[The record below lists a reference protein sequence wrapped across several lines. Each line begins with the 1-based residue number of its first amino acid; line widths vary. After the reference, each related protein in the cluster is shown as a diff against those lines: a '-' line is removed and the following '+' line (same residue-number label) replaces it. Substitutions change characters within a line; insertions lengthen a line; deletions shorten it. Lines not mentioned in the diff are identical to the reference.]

1 MPLPHAYPP
10 CLTKLQQSMKKIIL
24 YILLSV
30 ITFPLMAA
38 DKIRGYIL
46 DTQNEPV
53 IGANIYWEKS
63 KKGVTSDSNGY
74 FEIEEPSGH
83 EHLIITYTGYE
94 PQSLH
99 IDDTK
104 EELKVYLKEDMQ
116 MLDEL
121 VVSRRTPGTV
131 TQRSAVAQ
139 TQKITLGEIHRAAC
153 CNLGESF
160 ETNPSVDVAYSDA
173 ATGAKQIKLLG
184 LAGTYVQMLTEN
196 YPNFRGVASPFGM
209 DYIPGAWMEGI
220 YVSKGTSSVK
230 NGYEA
235 LAGQINVEYK
245 KPQTMDKFSLN
256 LFASDALRME
266 ANADASIHLN
276 ENLSTA
282 LFAHYSNDQHPHDR
296 NEDGFLDYP
305 KTRQINLMNRWNHEA
320 GKYVAQYG
328 VKYINEEREGGQDVS
343 HHSLDDPYRIT
354 LNTNRGEFYTKQ
366 AYVFSADELA
376 ESAALIASGS
386 VHDQQSLYDKTAYD
400 VNQKNLYLSLLYEKD
415 FSAMHNLSTG
425 LSLNHDRFDERLSA
439 TPFDREETITGA
451 YAQYTFNLND
461 KFIALGGVR
470 ADHSSLYGFFVTP
483 RLHLKY
489 NPVEWLHLR
498 GSIGKGFR
506 TANILAENN
515 YLLASSRTIHI
526 ADNLKQE
533 EAWNTGINATV
544 YIPVGDREVTLT
556 GEYYHTRFINQVVVD
571 VDSDPHAIS
580 FYNLDDGKSYSNS
593 AQIEASYPFFTGF
606 TFTAA
611 YRYTRS
617 MSDYRNP
624 VTGESRFLSKPLMN
638 DYKGL
643 ITASYQTPLKK
654 WQFDLTG
661 QFNGGGRMPTPDAN
675 NPLWEE
681 RFDPFTIVNGQIT
694 KFFRNFSLYLGAENL
709 FDFRQENPIVD
720 AANPRSENF
729 DATMVWGPVHGRKIY
744 VGLRYNIPRY

>member
-1 MPLPHAYPP
+1 
-10 CLTKLQQSMKKIIL
+10 MKKFIL

-46 DTQNEPV
+46 DAQNEPV

-74 FEIEEPSGH
+74 FEIEEPSQH

-305 KTRQINLMNRWNHEA
+305 KTRQVNLMNRWNHEA

-343 HHSLDDPYRIT
+343 HHSFDDPYRIT

-439 TPFDREETITGA
+439 TAFDREETVTGA
-451 YAQYTFNLND
+451 YAQYTFNFND
-461 KFIALGGVR
+461 KFIVLGGVR

-515 YLLASSRTIHI
+515 YLLASSRAIHI

-533 EAWNTGINATV
+533 EAWNAGINATV

-571 VDSDPHAIS
+571 VDSDPHAIR

-617 MSDYRNP
+617 MSDYMNP
-624 VTGESRFLSKPLMN
+624 ATGESRFLSKPLMN

-709 FDFRQENPIVD
+709 FDFRQKNPIVD

-744 VGLRYNIPRY
+744 AGLRYNIPRY

>member
-1 MPLPHAYPP
+1 MQKILI
-10 CLTKLQQSMKKIIL
+10 LIIL
-24 YILLSV
+24 SA

-38 DKIRGYIL
+38 DKVRGYIF
-46 DTQNEPV
+46 DEQNQPV

-63 KKGVTSDSNGY
+63 KKGVTSDANGY
-74 FEIEEPSGH
+74 FEIEIPREH
-83 EHLIITYTGYE
+83 EMLIITYTGYE

-99 IDDTK
+99 IHNTG
-104 EELKVYLKEDMQ
+104 EELKVYLKEDAQ

-131 TQRSAVAQ
+131 SQRSAIAQ

-184 LAGTYVQMLTEN
+184 LSGTYVQMLTEN
-196 YPNFRGVASPFGM
+196 YPNFRGVAAPFGM

-266 ANADASIHLN
+266 ANADASAHFN
-276 ENLSTA
+276 ENLKSA
-282 LFAHYSNDQHPHDR
+282 LFVHYSNDTQAHDR
-296 NEDGFLDYP
+296 NDDGFLDYP
-305 KTRQINLMNRWNHEA
+305 KTRQFNLMNRWNHEV

-328 VKYINEEREGGQDVS
+328 FKYINEEREGGQDVM
-343 HHSLDDPYRIT
+343 HHNIDDPYQIT

-376 ESAALIASGS
+376 ESMAVIASGS
-386 VHDQQSLYDKTAYD
+386 VHDQQSLYDKTVYN

-425 LSLNHDRFDERLSA
+425 LSLNYDGFEEKLRTTPYDRS
-439 TPFDREETITGA
+439 ETVTGA
-451 YAQYTFNLND
+451 YAQYTFNLDN
-461 KFIALGGVR
+461 KFIALGGIR
-470 ADHSSLYGFFVTP
+470 ADYSSLYGFFVTP

-498 GSIGKGFR
+498 ASIGKGFR

-515 YLLASSRTIHI
+515 YLLASSREII
-526 ADNLKQE
+526 IDDNLDQE
-533 EAWNTGINATV
+533 EAWNTGVNATI
-544 YIPVGDREVTLT
+544 YIPVGDKEITLT
-556 GEYYHTRFINQVVVD
+556 GEYYHTRFISQVVVD
-571 VDSDPHAIS
+571 VDSDPHAIH
-580 FYNLDDGKSYSNS
+580 FYNLDGGKSYSNS
-593 AQIEASYPFFTGF
+593 SQVEISYPFFTGF

-617 MSDYRNP
+617 MSDFRNWD
-624 VTGESRFLSKPLMN
+624 TNEIRFLSKPLMN

-643 ITASYQTPLKK
+643 VTASYQTPLKK
-654 WQFDLTG
+654 WQFDLTS
-661 QFNGGGRMPTPDAN
+661 QFNGGGRMPTPSAE

-694 KFFRNFSLYLGAENL
+694 KFFRNFSVYLGAENL
-709 FDFRQENPIVD
+709 LDFRQENPIID

-729 DATMVWGPVHGRKIY
+729 DATMVWGPVHGRKVY

>member
-1 MPLPHAYPP
+1 M
-10 CLTKLQQSMKKIIL
+10 QKIIL
-24 YILLSV
+24 YLFISA
-30 ITFPLMAA
+30 ITFPLAAA
-38 DKIRGYIL
+38 DKIRGYIF
-46 DTQNEPV
+46 DEQNKPV

-63 KKGVTSDSNGY
+63 NKGVTSDINGY
-74 FEIEEPSGH
+74 FEIQEPSDH

-99 IDDTK
+99 IHDTND
-104 EELKVYLKEDMQ
+104 ELKVYLKEDTQ
-116 MLDEL
+116 LLDEL

-256 LFASDALRME
+256 LFGSDALRME

-276 ENLSTA
+276 KNLTTA

-305 KTRQINLMNRWNHEA
+305 KTRQLNLMNRWNHEA

-328 VKYINEEREGGQDVS
+328 FKYIHEKREGGQDMP
-343 HHSLDDPYRIT
+343 HHSSDDPYLIT

-366 AYVFSADELA
+366 AYVFRADELA
-376 ESAALIASGS
+376 ESVALIASGS
-386 VHDQQSLYDKTAYD
+386 VHDQKSLYDKTVYD
-400 VNQKNLYLSLLYEKD
+400 VNQKNLYMSLLYEKD

-425 LSLNHDRFDERLSA
+425 LSLNYDGFDEMLRT
-439 TPFDREETITGA
+439 TPFDREETVSGA
-451 YAQYTFNLND
+451 YAQYTFNFNN
-461 KFIALGGVR
+461 KFIALGGIR
-470 ADHSSLYGFFVTP
+470 ADYSSLHGFFVTP

-489 NPVEWLHLR
+489 NPVEWLHFR
-498 GSIGKGFR
+498 TSIGKGFR

-515 YLLASSRTIHI
+515 YLLASSREINI
-526 ADNLKQE
+526 ADNLHQE
-533 EAWNTGINATV
+533 EAWNAGINTTL
-544 YIPVGDREVTLT
+544 YIPVGDKELTLT
-556 GEYYHTRFINQVVVD
+556 GEYYHTRFNKQVVVD

-580 FYNLDDGKSYSNS
+580 FYNLDGGRSYSNS

-617 MSDYRNP
+617 MSDYKNP
-624 VTGESRFLSKPLMN
+624 LTGESRFLSKPLMN

-661 QFNGGGRMPTPDAN
+661 QFNGAGRMPTPDAD
-675 NPLWEE
+675 NPLWDE

-694 KFFRNFSLYLGAENL
+694 KFFRNFSVYLGAENL
-709 FDFRQENPIVD
+709 FDFRQKNPIID

-744 VGLRYNIPRY
+744 AGLRYNIPRY

>member
-1 MPLPHAYPP
+1 
-10 CLTKLQQSMKKIIL
+10 MKKIIL
-24 YILLSV
+24 YIFLSLV
-30 ITFPLMAA
+30 TFPLMAA
-38 DKIRGYIL
+38 DRIRGYIF
-46 DTQNEPV
+46 DQQNEPV
-53 IGANIYWEKS
+53 IGAHIYWERS

-74 FEIEEPSGH
+74 FEIEAPSGH
-83 EHLIITYTGYE
+83 DHLVVTYTGYE

-209 DYIPGAWMEGI
+209 DYIPGTWMEGI

-282 LFAHYSNDQHPHDR
+282 LFAHYSNDRQPHDR
-296 NEDGFLDYP
+296 NGDGFLDYP
-305 KTRQINLMNRWNHEA
+305 MTRQLNLMNRWHHEA
-320 GKYVAQYG
+320 GRYVAQYG
-328 VKYINEEREGGQDVS
+328 AKYIHEEREGGEERS
-343 HHSLDDPYRIT
+343 HHPFDDPYRIT
-354 LNTNRGEFYTKQ
+354 LQTNRGEFYTKQ
-366 AYVFSADELA
+366 AYVFRADELA

-386 VHDQQSLYDKTAYD
+386 VHDQQSLYDRTAYD

-439 TPFDREETITGA
+439 TAFDREETVTGA

-461 KFIALGGVR
+461 KFIALGGIR

-489 NPVEWLHLR
+489 NPVEWLQLR

-506 TANILAENN
+506 TAHILAENN
-515 YLLASSRTIHI
+515 FLLASSRAIHI
-526 ADNLKQE
+526 TDNLRQE

-624 VTGESRFLSKPLMN
+624 VTGESHFLSKPLMN

-643 ITASYQTPLKK
+643 ITASYQTALRR
-654 WQFDLTG
+654 WQLDLTG
-661 QFNGGGRMPTPDAN
+661 QFNGGGRMPTPDAH

-681 RFDPFTIVNGQIT
+681 RFDPFTVVNGQIT
-694 KFFRNFSLYLGAENL
+694 RFFRNFSLYLGTENL
-709 FDFRQENPIVD
+709 FDFRQEEPIID
-720 AANPRSENF
+720 AANPRSRNF

-744 VGLRYNIPRY
+744 AGLRYNIPRY